1 MALISTPPLQIGLEV
16 PDAALRS
23 SLEELRQEDRT
34 EAEARPAILDDQTDV
49 VKAPRQAAGW
59 SRMASSHRHAL
70 LAG

>member
-34 EAEARPAILDDQTDV
+34 EAEALPAILDDQTDV
-49 VKAPRQAAGW
+49 GEGR
-59 SRMASSHRHAL
+59 AL